1 MTVLNIFNR
10 NIRDSNLHS
19 ELKREREREREDC
32 MREKERERERIAWQD
47 NVDPD
52 NMTYEVAT
60 YSLY

>member
-1 MTVLNIFNR
+1 MTVLNVFNR

-19 ELKREREREREDC
+19 ELK
-32 MREKERERERIAWQD
+32 MRERERERIAWQD
-47 NVDPD
+47 NVDPN

>member
-1 MTVLNIFNR
+1 MTVLNVFNR

-19 ELKREREREREDC
+19 ELKIRERER
-32 MREKERERERIAWQD
+32 ERERERIAWQD
-47 NVDPD
+47 KVDPD

>member
-10 NIRDSNLHS
+10 NIRDSNLYS
-19 ELKREREREREDC
+19 ELKMRER
-32 MREKERERERIAWQD
+32 ERERERIAWQD